1 MKGGVATDTELK
13 QHNKTREEK
22 NRRIKQ
28 SNGERKN
35 LGKGRK
41 VKKKKKEKTFR
52 GLALRKVKYS
62 FLKFSFRFQI
72 KLAKF
77 TTSSAPACEKELRR
91 RLYLLDCSFY

>member
-41 VKKKKKEKTFR
+41 VKKKKKKKRSGVLRYEKSNIHF
-52 GLALRKVKYS
+52 
-62 FLKFSFRFQI
+62 
-72 KLAKF
+72 
-77 TTSSAPACEKELRR
+77 
-91 RLYLLDCSFY
+91 

>member
-28 SNGERKN
+28 LNRERKN
-35 LGKGRK
+35 VGKGRK
-41 VKKKKKEKTFR
+41 VKKKKKNFR